1 MQVNIKEST
10 QMIDKL
16 LERYEREKDCALL
29 DEIEKELE
37 EQKQELR
44 ERGFIK

>member
-10 QMIDKL
+10 LMIDKL

-37 EQKQELR
+37 KQR
-44 ERGFIK
+44 KMIKEGGYVK